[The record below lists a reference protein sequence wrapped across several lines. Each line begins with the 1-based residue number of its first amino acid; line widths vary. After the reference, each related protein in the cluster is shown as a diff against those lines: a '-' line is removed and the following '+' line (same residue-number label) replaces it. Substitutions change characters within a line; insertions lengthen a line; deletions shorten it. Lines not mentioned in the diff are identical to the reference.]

1 MGLVLQSGSK
11 DRMYNGTIDCWR
23 KIAANE
29 GPGAFFKGAGS
40 NIIRGTGGAIVLV
53 LYDEI
58 RNVLLHT
65 EGSSSSE

>member
-1 MGLVLQSGSK
+1 VQSGAK
-11 DRMYNGTIDCWR
+11 EKMYNGTIDCWR

-29 GPGAFFKGAGS
+29 GAGAFFKGAGS

-58 RNVLLHT
+58 RNLLLQT